1 MDGQIILHTC
11 TASLSRKINN
21 LMYLHSSTTGV
32 SNLLFVAGQIFACK
46 FTSGHNHCSNQSD
59 VLMLDFL
66 LQNQCSLK
74 KNKKGLHLESGSDLQ
89 FSSPNAGVL

>member
-1 MDGQIILHTC
+1 MF
-11 TASLSRKINN
+11 
-21 LMYLHSSTTGV
+21 LHSSTTGV
-32 SNLLFVAGQIFACK
+32 SNLLFVTGQIFACK
-46 FTSGHNHCSNQSD
+46 FTSGHNHCNNQSD

-74 KNKKGLHLESGSDLQ
+74 KKKKDLHLESGSDLQ